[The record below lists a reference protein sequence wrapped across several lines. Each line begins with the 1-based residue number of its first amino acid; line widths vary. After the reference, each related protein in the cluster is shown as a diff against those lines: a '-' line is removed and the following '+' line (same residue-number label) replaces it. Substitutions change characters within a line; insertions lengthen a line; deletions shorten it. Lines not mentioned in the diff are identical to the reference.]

1 MDCWLVLAVQ
11 GWTKKMLEGEGR
23 VRSPWRWATC
33 CRRYLLFLF
42 YSLYVGC
49 WKQVFLEHFATRIFQ
64 ETCLNSTFIWHGI
77 CTFWILNCSFDMVH
91 AAFAGWNLSFSMVFA
106 AFWNLNITVCMVF
119 LSFLLPLRSL
129 PPSFPSF
136 HLQHFGPGTFRKAWY
151 TWHFGA
157 QTQNLGIEFPAS
169 PSFLPSLLP
178 CLLACLPA
186 CLPACLLACLHL
198 FSFLDPNDNWHTVS
212 FLFFFDRFW
221 SSFLFLDYSRLWVFP
236 VWTHHIPTVLSTA
249 LSMAFPTPSQPR
261 LMQMVT
267 APWKLNH
274 QRTLSTFLADRY

>member
-1 MDCWLVLAVQ
+1 
-11 GWTKKMLEGEGR
+11 
-23 VRSPWRWATC
+23 
-33 CRRYLLFLF
+33 
-42 YSLYVGC
+42 
-49 WKQVFLEHFATRIFQ
+49 
-64 ETCLNSTFIWHGI
+64 
-77 CTFWILNCSFDMVH
+77 
-91 AAFAGWNLSFSMVFA
+91 
-106 AFWNLNITVCMVF
+106 MVF

-169 PSFLPSLLP
+169 PLPSFLPCFLASLLPCFLASLLP
-178 CLLACLPA
+178 CLLACLLA
-186 CLPACLLACLHL
+186 CLPACLLACLL
-198 FSFLDPNDNWHTVS
+198 PCISFHFWIPMITDIS
-212 FLFFFDRFW
+212 FLFFFDQFW

-236 VWTHHIPTVLSTA
+236 VWTHSHMPTVLSTA